1 VRRPRQR
8 GIFQPVDA
16 ARRELAL
23 LSVAD
28 ALGQARIYWLIDLP
42 TQTIHEARFLAFGS
56 RASHALADAFCE
68 LAIGRTIVDA
78 CRLTCEQIDGVLRDD
93 PTTPSVPPDD
103 LLFIPQLQAL
113 AEAAIPT
120 LALLPKPLE
129 QAVIPAKRKED
140 WNEQDRQW
148 IPLSLLKKISRVN
161 SVVDASLK
169 SRLGAGAPA
178 FRIEKLNDYFRVQ
191 LKILTLPSDQ
201 IPTVTQLLQ
210 DALRSEIHPQLEI
223 EIIST

>member
-28 ALGQARIYWLIDLP
+28 ALGQARLYWLIDLP
-42 TQTIHEARFLAFGS
+42 TLTIREARFLAFGS
-56 RASHALADAFCE
+56 RASHALTDAFCE
-68 LAIGRTIVDA
+68 LAIGRTVADA
-78 CRLTCEQIDGVLRDD
+78 CRLTCEQVDAVLRDD
-93 PTTPSVPPDD
+93 PTTPAVPADD

-113 AEAAIPT
+113 AEAAIPH

-129 QAVIPAKRKED
+129 SAVIPAKRKED

-148 IPLSLLKKISRVN
+148 IPLSLLKKINRVN
-161 SVVDASLK
+161 AVVDATLK
-169 SRLGAGAPA
+169 SRLGPGAPT

-191 LKILTLPSDQ
+191 LKIVTLPGDQ
-201 IPTVTQLLQ
+201 VATVTQLLQ
-210 DALRSEIHPQLEI
+210 DALRSEIHPQLAI